1 MNELQN
7 LVSRQEELLA
17 KIHHIEEACEGIEN
31 KNNARKI
38 AELNLRQGKLS
49 RQKNELQ
56 AKLATLENEL
66 KAVGAAVQELS
77 GTGAAK
83 ILPAIKGQR
92 WFFIKNKPEVLFDR
106 DTGLLWNN
114 PAYIPFLKPDGRSYT
129 LEEAKQMSGEA
140 VEIAGW
146 ENWEIVNALQFE
158 KIASDDSGYPYYTGN
173 YHEIGDH
180 YGVIMDW
187 DNEGNLAY
195 HYSNSNY
202 SCWNN
207 GDAGVFLIYNAALVS
222 GSAYEADRANAKIYT
237 ENERL
242 QFTLDLFVNHGLE
255 PIFDDAEAVQLYR
268 QIYIEK
274 PALLEQ
280 LADVEMQLEA
290 LQQTVQ
296 LSSAFDYTV
305 LLADY
310 DISAIDGSVIQYY
323 QAVLSLADDFLEK
336 LAAYEEE
343 KSSTIRDFNA
353 ISLKLGA
360 KYKESPQLTEEENRL
375 LAERQKFL
383 AKHLDLGMDTV
394 KKQLLAVKRQAEELE
409 DRMEE
414 INCGSQA
421 IAELAVLEKEDRAG
435 FSLLAE
441 NMANMVKQFLL
452 KNEFFEQNRSYVS
465 NIIVLWDAWTEYYKI
480 FKTKMYEELKASC
493 EEESIEEEV
502 YQGWYEDWQKK
513 RLRIEQQFLPL
524 AAFSLKGNL
533 LEMGFVVDL
542 QQNTATKPNTKAEQ
556 VLLLLQEYKEGID
569 RFYLE
574 NRKNIYQKFAFQ
586 AGGDL
591 QEKFETES
599 ELYKQSMEFQ
609 KKLQD
614 IIFALDGAEER
625 LFLLKWA
632 APLLD
637 IQVDAIV
644 DFVRDRD
651 LAAVSREVLT
661 QFADLKRQNFA
672 AYLSDSQAYREA
684 LQQRE
689 KEYNSLIFKMRKDLM
704 KA

>member
-66 KAVGAAVQELS
+66 RSAGAAVQELS
-77 GTGAAK
+77 GTGAAR
-83 ILPAIKGQR
+83 ILEAIKQQR
-92 WFFIKNKPEVLFDR
+92 WFFFKNKPEVLLDR

-114 PAYIPFLKPDGRSYT
+114 PAYIPFLKANGSSFGLD
-129 LEEAKQMSGEA
+129 EAKKMSGEA

-146 ENWEIVNALQFE
+146 ENWKIVNALQFE
-158 KIASDDSGYPYYTGN
+158 KIARDDSGYPYYTGGYYQIAN
-173 YHEIGDH
+173 ES
-180 YGVIMDW
+180 GVIMDRTDTGYIQFYW
-187 DNEGNLAY
+187 TDNDYRSGKATD
-195 HYSNSNY
+195 H
-202 SCWNN
+202 
-207 GDAGVFLIYNAALVS
+207 GIFLICNAALVS
-222 GSAYEADRANAKIYT
+222 GSVYEADRANDKIYT

-452 KNEFFEQNRSYVS
+452 KSEFFEQNRSYVS